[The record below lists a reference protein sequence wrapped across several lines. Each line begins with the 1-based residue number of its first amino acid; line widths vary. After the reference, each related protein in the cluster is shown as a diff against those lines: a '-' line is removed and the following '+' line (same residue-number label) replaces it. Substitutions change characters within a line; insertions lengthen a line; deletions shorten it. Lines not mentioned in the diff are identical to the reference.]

1 MMTSPLIIEWQ
12 TLQNNYEQHEK
23 NALLIKLTCLTIF
36 LLSQAMGSPL
46 LWATFIVLLCWGLE
60 SIFKTY
66 QSRLGERL
74 LNIEATI
81 QQGHEKDGM
90 QLHTHWQNKR
100 PNGARLII
108 EYAEH
113 ALKPTVA
120 YPYALIFLVNIGISL
135 IVMF

>member
-1 MMTSPLIIEWQ
+1 MMTNPLIIEWQ

-36 LLSQAMGSPL
+36 LLSQAVGSSRV
-46 LWATFIVLLCWGLE
+46 WATFIVLLCWGLE

-74 LNIEATI
+74 LKIEASI
-81 QQGHEKDGM
+81 QQGNENDGM
-90 QLHTHWQNKR
+90 QFHTEWQNNR
-100 PNGARLII
+100 PNGMRLII
-108 EYAEH
+108 EYAKH

-120 YPYALIFLVNIGISL
+120 FPYALIGLASIGAAL
-135 IVMF
+135 

>member
-12 TLQNNYEQHEK
+12 TLQNNVEQHEK

-36 LLSQAMGSPL
+36 ILSQSMGSPL
-46 LWATFIVLLCWGLE
+46 LWATLIVLLCWGLE

-74 LNIEATI
+74 LKIEASI
-81 QQGHEKDGM
+81 QQGNENDGM
-90 QLHTHWQNKR
+90 QFHTHWQNNR
-100 PNGARLII
+100 ARGAKLIT
-108 EYAEH
+108 EYAKH

-120 YPYALIFLVNIGISL
+120 FPYAIIVLASFGTLI
-135 IVMF
+135 

>member
-1 MMTSPLIIEWQ
+1 MTSPLIIEWQ

-23 NALLIKLTCLTIF
+23 NALLIKLTCLSIF

-46 LWATFIVLLCWGLE
+46 LWATFIVLLCWMLE

-74 LNIEATI
+74 LKIEVSI
-81 QQGHEKDGM
+81 KQGKEHDGM
-90 QLHTHWQNKR
+90 QFHTEWQSNR
-100 PNGARLII
+100 TNGARLII
-108 EYAEH
+108 EYAKH

-120 YPYALIFLVNIGISL
+120 YPYALIFLVNIGIFL
-135 IVMF
+135 ITMF

>member
-12 TLQNNYEQHEK
+12 TLQNNVEQHEK

-74 LNIEATI
+74 LKIEASL
-81 QQGHEKDGM
+81 QQGKENDGM
-90 QLHTHWQNKR
+90 QFHTEWQSNR
-100 PNGARLII
+100 PSGARLII
-108 EYAEH
+108 EYAKH

-120 YPYALIFLVNIGISL
+120 FPYALILLASIGTTL
-135 IVMF
+135 